1 MTKTKKNKT
10 QNKLV
15 FNPFSRAFHNNPYP
29 IYERLRNED
38 PIHWSFLKA
47 WIITRYQDVDTILK
61 DNLFQVDDL
70 PLRLE
75 EKSAY
80 LKQGNFLPLAKTIDK
95 WLFFQQPPNHTRLR
109 SLVNK
114 SFSPASVGNM
124 KEEIEAK
131 VNHLLDKV
139 IPTGKMD
146 LIDDLAS
153 PLPAMTVT
161 NILGLPPE
169 DCYKLIHWSY
179 ELFFVFDQPMSLEGY
194 EKQNKMAME
203 AREYLLT
210 FIANI
215 DENSQGLIADL
226 VKAKDEE
233 NKLDEDEIL
242 GFCIMLLIVGQETT
256 KSFIS
261 NSILALLQ
269 HPKKLQE
276 LKDNPEIIKEASEE
290 LLRYDT
296 PVQVIARLA
305 REDVEIGG
313 KTILK
318 GDKVILFLGGANRDE
333 NKFPN
338 PEKIEFQRSNRNLPF
353 GGGIHFCLGA
363 FLARLQ
369 GQISINRIVQ
379 RLPNLQLVN
388 QTPDWRES
396 ITLRGL
402 KSLPLTFDKNDIKT
416 D

>member
-1 MTKTKKNKT
+1 M
-10 QNKLV
+10 
-15 FNPFSRAFHNNPYP
+15 
-29 IYERLRNED
+29 
-38 PIHWSFLKA
+38 
-47 WIITRYQDVDTILK
+47 
-61 DNLFQVDDL
+61 
-70 PLRLE
+70 
-75 EKSAY
+75 
-80 LKQGNFLPLAKTIDK
+80 
-95 WLFFQQPPNHTRLR
+95 
-109 SLVNK
+109 
-114 SFSPASVGNM
+114 
-124 KEEIEAK
+124 
-131 VNHLLDKV
+131 
-139 IPTGKMD
+139 
-146 LIDDLAS
+146 
-153 PLPAMTVT
+153 
-161 NILGLPPE
+161 
-169 DCYKLIHWSY
+169 
-179 ELFFVFDQPMSLEGY
+179 
-194 EKQNKMAME
+194 
-203 AREYLLT
+203 
-210 FIANI
+210 
-215 DENSQGLIADL
+215 

-269 HPKKLQE
+269 HPEKLQE

-318 GDKVILFLGGANRDE
+318 GDKVILCLGGANRDE